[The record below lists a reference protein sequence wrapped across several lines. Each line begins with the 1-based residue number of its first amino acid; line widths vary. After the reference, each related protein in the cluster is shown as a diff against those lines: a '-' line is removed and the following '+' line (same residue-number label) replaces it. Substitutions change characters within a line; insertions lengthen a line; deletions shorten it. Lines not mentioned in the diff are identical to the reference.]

1 MKFSEKLIKLRKDNK
16 LSQEQLANMLD
27 VSRQSV
33 SKWESG
39 QTYPEM
45 DKLLSLCKI
54 FKCTL
59 DELTNDEISQEEMLT
74 NSKKK
79 NTFRSAIYDML
90 EFINKSI
97 SMLKAMSFKE
107 ILKMLFEL
115 FILVIFLFILY
126 FPFNLVISIGE
137 NALNF
142 IFGYHYNISYLWNG
156 AINIIYWLLFI
167 IVFVYIYKVRFVDKC
182 VEVDADEVKVIN
194 DTKKEIVNDK
204 VVIRNDKEDKSFPLF
219 NALSSIVKWMMKLL
233 VIFMGIPL
241 IFTLI
246 FLVFAFIMNLA
257 LMFKGVIFIGVLFGV
272 ISLIAF
278 NIMLLEMAF
287 KFIFNMSINFKKMF
301 IMFLSSIVGFGVSL
315 GLFAYEIS
323 SIKYVNDI
331 PKDIEMTTKNYE
343 LTMKD
348 GLFVDTEY
356 SAIVKL
362 IDRQDNDCYYD
373 GDYYLCTDFKMEVVQ
388 DDSLK
393 DKIKIELKYVK
404 DFNDMYINEYDNSI
418 FIGRTSLF
426 DFNSYMKINNILVD
440 NLKNKKVYNY
450 DKITDATV
458 KISLS
463 SKTKEQL
470 EANALKRIKLKEEE
484 YNNAK
489 VKELEEENSSL
500 QKENDSLQEKVDSLN
515 SKKEELEIKVEDLE
529 GVIEDYKNR
538 ISNLLE

>member
-219 NALSSIVKWMMKLL
+219 NTLSSLVKWMMKLL

-246 FLVFAFIMNLA
+246 FLVFAFIMNLV

-272 ISLIAF
+272 IALIAF

-301 IMFLSSIVGFGVSL
+301 ILFLSSIVGFGVSL

-331 PKDIEMTTKNYE
+331 PKDVEMTTKNYE
-343 LTMKD
+343 FTMKD

-362 IDRQDNDCYYD
+362 INRQDNDCYYD

-426 DFNSYMKINNILVD
+426 DFNSFVKINNIIVD

-484 YNNAK
+484 YNNDK
-489 VKELEEENSSL
+489 MEKLLEENSSL
-500 QKENDSLQEKVDSLN
+500 REENDSLQEKVDYLN
-515 SKKEELEIKVEDLE
+515 SKKEELEEI
-529 GVIEDYKNR
+529 IEDYKNR
-538 ISNLLE
+538 ISDLLE

>member
-219 NALSSIVKWMMKLL
+219 NTLSSLVKWMMKLL

-246 FLVFAFIMNLA
+246 FLVFAFIMNLV

-272 ISLIAF
+272 IALIAF

-301 IMFLSSIVGFGVSL
+301 ILFLSSIVGFGVSL
-315 GLFAYEIS
+315 G
-323 SIKYVNDI
+323 ND
-331 PKDIEMTTKNYE
+331 Y
-343 LTMKD
+343 
-348 GLFVDTEY
+348 
-356 SAIVKL
+356 
-362 IDRQDNDCYYD
+362 
-373 GDYYLCTDFKMEVVQ
+373 
-388 DDSLK
+388 
-393 DKIKIELKYVK
+393 
-404 DFNDMYINEYDNSI
+404 
-418 FIGRTSLF
+418 
-426 DFNSYMKINNILVD
+426 
-440 NLKNKKVYNY
+440 
-450 DKITDATV
+450 
-458 KISLS
+458 
-463 SKTKEQL
+463 
-470 EANALKRIKLKEEE
+470 
-484 YNNAK
+484 
-489 VKELEEENSSL
+489 
-500 QKENDSLQEKVDSLN
+500 
-515 SKKEELEIKVEDLE
+515 
-529 GVIEDYKNR
+529 
-538 ISNLLE
+538 